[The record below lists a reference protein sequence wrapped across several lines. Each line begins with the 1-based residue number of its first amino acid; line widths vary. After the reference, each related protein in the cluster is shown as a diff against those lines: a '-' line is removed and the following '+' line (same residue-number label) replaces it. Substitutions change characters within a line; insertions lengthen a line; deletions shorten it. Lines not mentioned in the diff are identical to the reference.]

1 MIDCV
6 LYAVISRLVSA
17 AAAAAATG
25 DSIIAS
31 GGRRRQRMQ
40 HAPWARCVA
49 AQITDEWRFVIH
61 GAYALAKYF
70 SVGGLLALFLSANGH
85 FYLLRTR
92 RWARQVVRT
101 RLCIT

>member
-1 MIDCV
+1 LIDCV

-40 HAPWARCVA
+40 HAPWARCVS
-49 AQITDEWRFVIH
+49 AQIADEWRFVIH
-61 GAYALAKYF
+61 GAC
-70 SVGGLLALFLSANGH
+70 
-85 FYLLRTR
+85 
-92 RWARQVVRT
+92 AR
-101 RLCIT
+101 